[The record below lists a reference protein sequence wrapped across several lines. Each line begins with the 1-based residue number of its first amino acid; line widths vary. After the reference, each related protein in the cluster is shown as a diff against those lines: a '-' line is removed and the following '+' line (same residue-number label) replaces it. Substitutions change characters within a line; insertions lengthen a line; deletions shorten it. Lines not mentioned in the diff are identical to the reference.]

1 MPRSL
6 RESPTAPHVLACEL
20 ETPELESVGT
30 ANNTFATLERPAGS
44 ENVSDVPDDLAGL
57 SEALARSPHQKPQ
70 PASLDSVPTA
80 EVVAIPFATPLSRQT
95 EETAEAL
102 VVDEPIH
109 TGSPF
114 ATHLDADDRHLA
126 RGAAIASLAIGL
138 WGMATFWVSYA
149 AIVNGLLGIFLGA
162 WGTRSN
168 HRRQAT
174 LGLLTSVATLIV
186 TMAWWTYQQSG
197 R

>member
-1 MPRSL
+1 M
-6 RESPTAPHVLACEL
+6 
-20 ETPELESVGT
+20 
-30 ANNTFATLERPAGS
+30 
-44 ENVSDVPDDLAGL
+44 SDVPDDLARL
-57 SEALARSPHQKPQ
+57 SDALARSPHQKPQ
-70 PASLDSVPTA
+70 PGSLASVPTA
-80 EVVAIPFATPLSRQT
+80 EVVAIPFATPLSRQP
-95 EETAEAL
+95 EEAIEAL
-102 VVDEPIH
+102 VVEEPIH

-114 ATHLDADDRHLA
+114 ATPLDAEDRHLA

-138 WGMATFWVSYA
+138 WGLATFWVSYV
-149 AIVNGLLGIFLGA
+149 AIFNGLLGIVLGA
-162 WGTRSN
+162 WGTRSQ